1 VKDRSMNRSLGACAL
16 LLAATATPACAGNR
30 LVKAGHPIAVAHDTL
45 TVTPDREWNELGW
58 GPGSRCDRW
67 TLDGAALNAVT
78 FCGAIESGRPLF
90 REVSKHDQP
99 LPHFSTTMLLTDVP
113 DLVEKSYRIALG
125 ASVMTIDSAEPAL
138 IDGERAI
145 RFRYTFTRQDE
156 EVERHGEALATIRGE
171 KLYWMSYEAPAIH
184 YFARDLESW
193 RRLAATARFR

>member
-1 VKDRSMNRSLGACAL
+1 MYRFLGACAL
-16 LLAATATPACAGNR
+16 PIVATAAPALAGNR
-30 LVKAGHPIAVAHDTL
+30 LIDSGHPVPVAHDTL
-45 TVTPDREWNELGW
+45 TVMPDRAWNELGW
-58 GPGSRCDRW
+58 RPGPRCDRW
-67 TLDGAALNAVT
+67 TLDGEALNAVT

-90 REVSKHDQP
+90 REASKHDRP

-125 ASVMTIDSAEPAL
+125 ASLMTIDSAEPAQL
-138 IDGERAI
+138 DGERAI

-156 EVERHGEALATIRGE
+156 EVERHGEALATIRGK

-184 YFARDLESW
+184 YYARDLESW

>member
-1 VKDRSMNRSLGACAL
+1 MNRSLAACVL
-16 LLAATATPACAGNR
+16 LLAATATPALAGNR
-30 LVKAGHPIAVAHDTL
+30 LVDAGHPVAVAHETL
-45 TVTPDREWNELGW
+45 TVTPDREWNALGSR
-58 GPGSRCDRW
+58 PGQRCDRW

-125 ASVMTIDSAEPAL
+125 ASVMTIDSAEPAQL
-138 IDGERAI
+138 DGERAI

-156 EVERHGEALATIRGE
+156 EVERHGEALATIRGK
-171 KLYWMSYEAPAIH
+171 KLYWISYEAPAI
-184 YFARDLESW
+184 YYYARDLESW

>member
-1 VKDRSMNRSLGACAL
+1 MNRSLAAGVL
-16 LLAATATPACAGNR
+16 LLAATATPALAGNR
-30 LVKAGHPIAVAHDTL
+30 LVDAGHPVAVAHETL
-45 TVTPDREWNELGW
+45 TVTPDREWDALGSRP
-58 GPGSRCDRW
+58 GPRCDRW

-125 ASVMTIDSAEPAL
+125 ASVMTIDSAEPAQL
-138 IDGERAI
+138 DGERAI

-156 EVERHGEALATIRGE
+156 EVERHGEALATIRGK

-184 YFARDLESW
+184 YYARDLESW